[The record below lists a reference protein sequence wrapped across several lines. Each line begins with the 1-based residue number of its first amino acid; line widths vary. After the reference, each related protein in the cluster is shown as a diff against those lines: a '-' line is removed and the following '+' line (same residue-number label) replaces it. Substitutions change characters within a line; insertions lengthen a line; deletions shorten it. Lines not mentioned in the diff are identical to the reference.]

1 MVKDSEHIRRIL
13 REEINS
19 FLKSSIIMEDVN
31 PFDILKND
39 GINIRRYFEE
49 LQLRDVSKRSPSTQ
63 KAVYDIS
70 YFTVQVYKAIE
81 RCVSKGNINET
92 VRDFIPKIRLSDYG
106 INVPQ
111 NFNTHGAFFRGYH
124 QAERFF
130 DNFSKRSKG
139 NGRSQ
144 GQSLNASNVQD
155 ARLETL
161 LTRNFPVVER
171 KYQTNKTELDTYVP
185 EVFTIIDYIKRTLI
199 PNYNTAKHHG
209 T

>member
-1 MVKDSEHIRRIL
+1 
-13 REEINS
+13 
-19 FLKSSIIMEDVN
+19 MEDVN
-31 PFDILKND
+31 PFDALKND
-39 GINIRRYFEE
+39 GIIIRRNFEK
-49 LQLRDVSKRSPSTQ
+49 LQLRDVTKRSPSTQ
-63 KAVYDIS
+63 KAVYDIL
-70 YFTVQVYKAIE
+70 YFTAQVYKAIE
-81 RCVSKGNINET
+81 RCVSKGNVNEA

-111 NFNTHGAFFRGYH
+111 NFNTHGAFSRGYH

-130 DNFSKRSKG
+130 DNFSKRLKG

-144 GQSLNASNVQD
+144 HQSLNASNVQD

-171 KYQTNKTELDTYVP
+171 KYQTNKTELNTYVP
-185 EVFTIIDYIKRTLI
+185 EAFTIIDYIKRTLI